1 MTELKAEI
9 FDLIEEV
16 PEENFPKLLTLIKNF
31 LKSEESL
38 SEKNLKWLANPDKYE
53 DEINECISE
62 VIREVNRE
70 NANCN

>member
-1 MTELKAEI
+1 MSELRLEA
-9 FDLIEEV
+9 FNLVREV
-16 PEENFPKLLTLIKNF
+16 PEERLENFLSVIKNF